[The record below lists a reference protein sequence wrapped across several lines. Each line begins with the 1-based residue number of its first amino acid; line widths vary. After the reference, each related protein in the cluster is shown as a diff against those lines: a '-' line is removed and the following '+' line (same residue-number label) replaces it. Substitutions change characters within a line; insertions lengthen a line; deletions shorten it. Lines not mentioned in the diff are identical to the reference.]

1 MTLKEN
7 IVPVVNNYHNT
18 AAATTM
24 GTTPAN
30 VTRATYQQATSPGP
44 NGHTEIYS
52 HSPPE
57 HGYVQA
63 TSPQPNNGF
72 QALAINR
79 VGLSVKVSPEI
90 PDLLPTQFVYHA

>member
-18 AAATTM
+18 AVTTM
-24 GTTPAN
+24 GGTTAN
-30 VTRATYQQATSPGP
+30 NVNRATYQQATSPGP

-79 VGLSVKVSPEI
+79 VSSL
-90 PDLLPTQFVYHA
+90 